1 MRILFCGGLQKNN
14 EVAGEEGGLRRRGF
28 KMKEITVLQ
37 QEPSSQGLEEPV
49 VQRIDVTL
57 AFVWGLYNKF
67 YFSNNMSGF
76 RFSRRAISRQ
86 LINTTVSSPPLL
98 IL

>member
-1 MRILFCGGLQKNN
+1 MRNLFCGGLQKNN
-14 EVAGEEGGLRRRGF
+14 EVAGEGGGLGGGVLKRRLPLFKRSPDPRG
-28 KMKEITVLQ
+28 LG
-37 QEPSSQGLEEPV
+37 SPV